1 LEDIVKIKP
10 NKNEIKKTKSIM
22 DNRLIITKPDNFVL
36 VDLELFAWD
45 GIAEE
50 LMDTVYDIRRA
61 IERGERIVLEGGNIP
76 AKREVKWTSVDK
88 VLINGHWYGKY
99 ADILRG

>member
-1 LEDIVKIKP
+1 
-10 NKNEIKKTKSIM
+10 M
-22 DNRLIITKPDNFVL
+22 DNRLIITKPDSFVF
-36 VDLELFAWD
+36 VDITDQAELLFNNTNLELFAWD

-50 LMDTVYDIRRA
+50 LMDTVYHIRRA
-61 IERGERIVLEGGNIP
+61 IERGERIVIEGGNLP
-76 AKREVKWTSVDK
+76 AKREVRWESVDK